1 MSKNFFG
8 FTAFVATASLGLGL
22 MVAGCGD
29 GGDTTPNPLDHV
41 VKTGTVTF
49 NYNVLA
55 KAAAGKTDITN
66 DIKSVKYSFSGVST
80 DSQLVKTPFR
90 TDATAPY
97 EFVAGEEDQLDTV
110 EVANVDVD
118 STTVVAVYY
127 GENDT
132 IVGWG
137 VDTLRWDGDGS
148 ATSPYVAVV
157 DTPTLNR
164 IDAGANVLKLSAS
177 EYVINKGEQTELVA
191 TIYANAQGAQ
201 DAVGADITPF
211 VTIKGMDQKGTA
223 AEAKPFVTPV
233 MDAQQQP
240 VLGLYQGAEFGTID
254 ASKVTATFGT
264 FEPVALDQDIL
275 VTDAFISG
283 ITLERFGNASVEG
296 PEPAAGEK
304 DTRYSRLIFF
314 DDSKTY
320 QSMGAKEAT
329 FTYDTSKTCTA
340 AIGEQEFAVSATWTL
355 PKGSTAPKPEATYI
369 YLEDVKFS
377 ATCKN
382 EEVKYNVTPDGIL
395 HVTALPAA
403 ADIQVVASYTNADVQ
418 VESATEGEFETTV
431 ESNPVTIKAFP
442 GTATVGYSTRT
453 GAGTTKSP
461 YVYTAVPSG
470 TVGDAQAQFISGTS
484 TGDKG
489 KVYITYQQSY
499 EEAARTPAVTAQTIL
514 PETIPAPALKV
525 EQTEQAEHVT
535 ITQTGAAAE
544 PPAPVNEYNIN
555 VGTTPTEH
563 AKIVVD
569 KANSADFL
577 ATKVASPV
585 IYVTASDV
593 ISVDVIS
600 VTTTDL

>member
-97 EFVAGEEDQLDTV
+97 NFVAGEEEQLDSV

-137 VDTLRWDGDGS
+137 VDEVNWNGDGS

-164 IDAGANVLKLSAS
+164 IDADANVLELSAS
-177 EYVINKGEQTELVA
+177 DYVINKGEQTELVA
-191 TIYANAQGAQ
+191 TIYASAQ
-201 DAVGADITPF
+201 DAQSGVGADITPF

-254 ASKVTATFGT
+254 STKVTATFGT
-264 FEPVALDQDIL
+264 LEPAVLEQDIL

-329 FTYDTSKTCTA
+329 FTYDTDKTCTA

-355 PKGSTAPKPEATYI
+355 PKGSTAPQPEVTPLD
-369 YLEDVKFS
+369 LEDVKFS

-382 EEVKYNVTPDGIL
+382 EKVKYNVTPDGIL
-395 HVTALPAA
+395 QVTALPAA

-418 VESATEGEFETTV
+418 VEGATEGEFETTV
-431 ESNPVTIKAFP
+431 ESDPVTIKAFP
-442 GTATVGYSTRT
+442 GTATVGYSKRT
-453 GAGTTKSP
+453 GEGTTESP

-470 TVGDAQAQFISGTS
+470 TVGGAQAQFISGTT

-499 EEAARTPAVTAQTIL
+499 EEAASTPAVTAQTIL
-514 PETIPAPALKV
+514 PKTIPAPALKV
-525 EQTEQAEHVT
+525 EQAEQAEHVT

-555 VGTTPTEH
+555 VGTTPTKD
-563 AKIVVD
+563 AKIIVD
-569 KANSADFL
+569 TEKSADFL

-593 ISVDVIS
+593 ISV
-600 VTTTDL
+600 TTTDL

>member
-55 KAAAGKTDITN
+55 KAAAGKTTDITN

-90 TDATAPY
+90 TDATDAY
-97 EFVAGEEDQLDTV
+97 KFVAGEEDQLDTV

-137 VDTLRWDGDGS
+137 VDTLTWTGDGS

-157 DTPTLNR
+157 DTPTLSL
-164 IDAGANVLKLSAS
+164 IDAGANVLELSAS
-177 EYVINKGEQTELVA
+177 EYVINKGERTELVA
-191 TIYANAQGAQ
+191 TIYADDQ
-201 DAVGADITPF
+201 DTVGADITPF

-254 ASKVTATFGT
+254 ATKVTATFGT
-264 FEPVALDQDIL
+264 FEPAVLDQNIL

-329 FTYDTSKTCTA
+329 FTYNTDETCTA

-395 HVTALPAA
+395 QVTALPAA

-418 VESATEGEFETTV
+418 VEGATEGDFETTV
-431 ESNPVTIKAFP
+431 ESDPVTIKAFP
-442 GTATVGYSTRT
+442 GTATVGYSKRT
-453 GAGTTKSP
+453 GKGTTESP

-470 TVGDAQAQFISGTS
+470 TVGSAQAQYISGQE

-489 KVYITYQQSY
+489 NIYITYTQSY
-499 EEAARTPAVTAQTIL
+499 EEAASMPAVTAQTIL

-525 EQTEQAEHVT
+525 EQAEQAEHVT
-535 ITQTGAAAE
+535 ITQKGAAAE

-555 VGTTPTEH
+555 VGTTPTED

-569 KANSADFL
+569 EANSADFL

-585 IYVTASDV
+585 IYVT
-593 ISVDVIS
+593 
-600 VTTTDL
+600 TTDR

>member
-55 KAAAGKTDITN
+55 KAAAGRTDITN
-66 DIKSVKYSFSGVST
+66 DIKSVRYSFSGVST
-80 DSQLVKTPFR
+80 DSQLVQTPFR

-97 EFVAGEEDQLDTV
+97 EFVAGEEDQLDRV

-137 VDTLRWDGDGS
+137 VDKVNWIGDGS

-157 DTPTLNR
+157 DTPTLSL
-164 IDAGANVLKLSAS
+164 IDAGANVLELSAS
-177 EYVINKGEQTELVA
+177 EYVINKGERTELVA
-191 TIYANAQGAQ
+191 TIYADDQ
-201 DAVGADITPF
+201 DTVGADITPF

-254 ASKVTATFGT
+254 ATKVTATFGT
-264 FEPVALDQDIL
+264 FEPVVLEQDIL

-283 ITLERFGNASVEG
+283 ITLERFGNATVEG

-329 FTYDTSKTCTA
+329 FTYNTDQTCTA

-355 PKGSTAPKPEATYI
+355 PKGSTAPQPEATYLD
-369 YLEDVKFS
+369 LEDVDFS
-377 ATCKN
+377 ATC
-382 EEVKYNVTPDGIL
+382 EDQEVKYNVTPDGIL
-395 HVTALPAA
+395 QVTALPAA
-403 ADIQVVASYTNADVQ
+403 ADIQVVASYTDVDVQ
-418 VESATEGEFETTV
+418 VEVTPQGGGESVIETTV
-431 ESNPVTIKAFP
+431 ESSPVTIKAFP
-442 GTATVGYSTRT
+442 GAATVGYSKRT
-453 GAGTTKSP
+453 GNGTTESP

-470 TVGDAQAQFISGTS
+470 TVGGAQAQYISGQH

-489 KVYITYQQSY
+489 NIYITYQQSY
-499 EEAARTPAVTAQTIL
+499 EEAASTPAVTAQTIL

-525 EQTEQAEHVT
+525 EQEDQRAHVT

-555 VGTTPTEH
+555 VGTTPTED
-563 AKIVVD
+563 ARIIVD
-569 KANSADFL
+569 EANSADFL

-585 IYVTASDV
+585 IYVT
-593 ISVDVIS
+593 
-600 VTTTDL
+600 TTDL

>member
-90 TDATAPY
+90 TDATDAY
-97 EFVAGEEDQLDTV
+97 NFVAGEEDQLDPV

-137 VDTLRWDGDGS
+137 VDTLRWTGDGS

-157 DTPTLNR
+157 DTPTLDL
-164 IDAGANVLKLSAS
+164 IDAGANVLELSAS
-177 EYVINKGEQTELVA
+177 EYVIDKGERTELVA
-191 TIYANAQGAQ
+191 TIYADDQ
-201 DAVGADITPF
+201 DTVGADITPF

-254 ASKVTATFGT
+254 ATKVTATFGT
-264 FEPVALDQDIL
+264 FEPVVLEQDIL

-283 ITLERFGNASVEG
+283 ITLERIGNATVEG
-296 PEPAAGEK
+296 SEPAGEEE

-355 PKGSTAPKPEATYI
+355 PAGSTAPQPEATYL
-369 YLEDVKFS
+369 YLEDVDFS
-377 ATCKN
+377 ATCEN
-382 EEVKYNVTPDGIL
+382 QEVKYNVTPDGIL
-395 HVTALPAA
+395 QVTALPAA
-403 ADIQVVASYTNADVQ
+403 ADIQVVARYTDVDVQ
-418 VESATEGEFETTV
+418 VEGATEGEFENTV

-442 GTATVGYSTRT
+442 GAATVGYSTRT
-453 GAGTTKSP
+453 GDGTETSP

-470 TVGDAQAQFISGTS
+470 TVGGAQAQYISGT
-484 TGDKG
+484 TPGDKG
-489 KVYITYQQSY
+489 NVYITYTQSY
-499 EEAARTPAVTAQTIL
+499 EEAASTPAVTAQTIL
-514 PETIPAPALKV
+514 PETIPAPALVV
-525 EQTEQAEHVT
+525 EQENQRGDVT

-544 PPAPVNEYNIN
+544 PPAPINEYNIN
-555 VGTTPTEH
+555 VKSSHPGDV
-563 AKIVVD
+563 KIVVD
-569 KANSADFL
+569 EDNSADFL

-585 IYVTASDV
+585 IYVTES
-593 ISVDVIS
+593 IP
-600 VTTTDL
+600 

>member
-55 KAAAGKTDITN
+55 KAAAGKTDIGN

-90 TDATAPY
+90 TDATDAY
-97 EFVAGEEDQLDTV
+97 NFVAGDKDQLDSV

-137 VDTLRWDGDGS
+137 VDTLKWTGDGS

-157 DTPTLNR
+157 DIPTLNR
-164 IDAGANVLKLSAS
+164 IDAGANVLDLSAS
-177 EYVINKGEQTELVA
+177 EYVINKGERTELVA
-191 TIYANAQGAQ
+191 TIYANAKDAQ
-201 DAVGADITPF
+201 SGVGADITPF

-233 MDAQQQP
+233 MDAQQP

-254 ASKVTATFGT
+254 ATKVTATFGT
-264 FEPVALDQDIL
+264 FEPVALDDDIL

-283 ITLERFGNASVEG
+283 ITLERFGNATVEG
-296 PEPAAGEK
+296 SEPAAGEK

-329 FTYDTSKTCTA
+329 FTYDTDKTCTA
-340 AIGEQEFAVSATWTL
+340 AIGEQELVVNATWTL
-355 PKGSTAPKPEATYI
+355 PEGSTAPKPKATYI
-369 YLEDVKFS
+369 YLEDVDFS
-377 ATCKN
+377 TTCKN

-395 HVTALPAA
+395 QVTALPAA
-403 ADIQVVASYTNADVQ
+403 ADIKVVASYTNADVQ
-418 VESATEGEFETTV
+418 VEGATEGEFETTV
-431 ESNPVTIKAFP
+431 ESNSVTIKAFP

-453 GAGTTKSP
+453 GAGTPESP
-461 YVYTAVPSG
+461 YVYTAVPSANIG
-470 TVGDAQAQFISGTS
+470 GAQAQYISGQN
-484 TGDKG
+484 TGNKDNI
-489 KVYITYQQSY
+489 YITYTQSY
-499 EEAARTPAVTAQTIL
+499 EEAASTPAVTAQTIL
-514 PETIPAPALKV
+514 PKTIPAPALKV
-525 EQTEQAEHVT
+525 EQTEQAERVT

-555 VGTTPTEH
+555 VGTTPTEN
-563 AKIVVD
+563 AKIIVD
-569 KANSADFL
+569 TKKSADFI

-585 IYVTASDV
+585 IYVTM
-593 ISVDVIS
+593 
-600 VTTTDL
+600 TDL

>member
-55 KAAAGKTDITN
+55 KAAAGKTTDITN

-90 TDATAPY
+90 TDATDAY
-97 EFVAGEEDQLDTV
+97 EFVAGEEDQLDRV
-110 EVANVDVD
+110 EVANVDVE
-118 STTVVAVYY
+118 STKVVAVYY

-137 VDTLRWDGDGS
+137 VDEVNWTGDGS

-157 DTPTLNR
+157 ETPTLNR
-164 IDAGANVLKLSAS
+164 IDAGANVLGLSAS

-191 TIYANAQGAQ
+191 TIYASAQ
-201 DAVGADITPF
+201 DAQSGVGADITPF

-254 ASKVTATFGT
+254 ATKVTATFGT
-264 FEPVALDQDIL
+264 FEPAVLEQDIL

-283 ITLERFGNASVEG
+283 ITLERFGNATVEG
-296 PEPAAGEK
+296 QEPAAGEK

-329 FTYDTSKTCTA
+329 FTYDTDETCTA
-340 AIGEQEFAVSATWTL
+340 AIGEQKFVVSATWTL
-355 PKGSTAPKPEATYI
+355 HEGSTAPKPEATYI
-369 YLEDVKFS
+369 YLEDVDFS
-377 ATCKN
+377 ATCEN
-382 EEVKYNVTPDGIL
+382 QEVKYNVTPDGIL
-395 HVTALPAA
+395 QVTALPAA
-403 ADIQVVASYTNADVQ
+403 ADIKVVASYTNADVQ
-418 VESATEGEFETTV
+418 VEGATEGEFETTV
-431 ESNPVTIKAFP
+431 KSSPVTIKAFP
-442 GTATVGYSTRT
+442 GTATVGYSKRT
-453 GAGTTKSP
+453 GAGTTESP
-461 YVYTAVPSG
+461 YVYTAVSSG
-470 TVGDAQAQFISGTS
+470 NIGGAQAQYISGQH

-489 KVYITYQQSY
+489 NIYITYTQSY
-499 EEAARTPAVTAQTIL
+499 EEAASTPAVTAQTIL

-535 ITQTGAAAE
+535 ITQKGAAAE

-555 VGTTPTEH
+555 VGTTPTKN
-563 AKIVVD
+563 AKIIVD
-569 KANSADFL
+569 TEKSADFI

-585 IYVTASDV
+585 IYVT
-593 ISVDVIS
+593 
-600 VTTTDL
+600 TTDL

>member
-29 GGDTTPNPLDHV
+29 GGDTTPNPLYHV

-90 TDATAPY
+90 TDATDAY
-97 EFVAGEEDQLDTV
+97 HFEAGEEDQLDRV

-137 VDTLRWDGDGS
+137 VDKLTWTRDGS

-164 IDAGANVLKLSAS
+164 IDAGTDVIELSAS

-191 TIYANAQGAQ
+191 TIYASAQ

-254 ASKVTATFGT
+254 STKVTATFGT
-264 FEPVALDQDIL
+264 LEPAVLEQDIL

-283 ITLERFGNASVEG
+283 ITLERSGNASVEG

-329 FTYDTSKTCTA
+329 FTYDPDKTCTA

-355 PKGSTAPKPEATYI
+355 PKGSTAPQPEATDLD
-369 YLEDVKFS
+369 LEDVDFS

-382 EEVKYNVTPDGIL
+382 KEVKYNVTPDGIL
-395 HVTALPAA
+395 QVTALPAA

-418 VESATEGEFETTV
+418 VEGATEGEFETTV
-431 ESNPVTIKAFP
+431 ESDPVTIKAFP
-442 GTATVGYSTRT
+442 GTATVGYSKRT
-453 GAGTTKSP
+453 GEGTTESP

-470 TVGDAQAQFISGTS
+470 TVGGAQAQFISGTT

-499 EEAARTPAVTAQTIL
+499 EEAASTPAVTAQTIL
-514 PETIPAPALKV
+514 PKTIPAPALKV
-525 EQTEQAEHVT
+525 EQAEQAEHVT

-555 VGTTPTEH
+555 VGTTPTKD
-563 AKIVVD
+563 AKIIVD
-569 KANSADFL
+569 TEKSADFL

-593 ISVDVIS
+593 ISV
-600 VTTTDL
+600 TTTDL

>member
-55 KAAAGKTDITN
+55 KAAAGKTTDITN

-90 TDATAPY
+90 TDATDAY
-97 EFVAGEEDQLDTV
+97 NFVAGEEDQLDSV

-127 GENDT
+127 GENNA

-137 VDTLRWDGDGS
+137 VDKLRWIGDGS

-157 DTPTLNR
+157 DTPTLNL
-164 IDAGANVLKLSAS
+164 IDAGANVLELSAS
-177 EYVINKGEQTELVA
+177 EYVINKGERTELVA
-191 TIYANAQGAQ
+191 TIYASAQ
-201 DAVGADITPF
+201 DAQSGVGADITPF

-254 ASKVTATFGT
+254 ATKVTATFGT
-264 FEPVALDQDIL
+264 FEPVALDDDIL

-283 ITLERFGNASVEG
+283 ITLERFGNATVEG

-329 FTYDTSKTCTA
+329 FTYDPDKTCTA

-355 PKGSTAPKPEATYI
+355 PKGSTAPQPEVTPLD
-369 YLEDVKFS
+369 LEDVDFS

-395 HVTALPAA
+395 QVTALPAA

-418 VESATEGEFETTV
+418 VEGATEGKFETTV
-431 ESNPVTIKAFP
+431 ESNSVTIKAFP
-442 GTATVGYSTRT
+442 GTATVGYSKRT
-453 GAGTTKSP
+453 GAGTTESP
-461 YVYTAVPSG
+461 YVYTAVPSANIG
-470 TVGDAQAQFISGTS
+470 GAQAQYISGQEA
-484 TGDKG
+484 GDKG

-499 EEAARTPAVTAQTIL
+499 EEAASTPAVTAQTIL

-535 ITQTGAAAE
+535 ITQKGAAAE

-555 VGTTPTEH
+555 VGTTPTED
-563 AKIVVD
+563 AKIIVD
-569 KANSADFL
+569 TEKSADFI

-585 IYVTASDV
+585 IYVT
-593 ISVDVIS
+593 
-600 VTTTDL
+600 TTDL

>member
-97 EFVAGEEDQLDTV
+97 EFVAGEEDQLDSV

-137 VDTLRWDGDGS
+137 VDTLKWTGDGS

-157 DTPTLNR
+157 DIPTLDL
-164 IDAGANVLKLSAS
+164 IDAGANVLELSAS

-191 TIYANAQGAQ
+191 TIYADDQ
-201 DAVGADITPF
+201 DTVGADITPF

-254 ASKVTATFGT
+254 ATKVTATFGT
-264 FEPVALDQDIL
+264 FEPVVLDHDIL

-283 ITLERFGNASVEG
+283 ITLERVGNASVEG

-340 AIGEQEFAVSATWTL
+340 AIGEQEFVVSATWTL
-355 PKGSTAPKPEATYI
+355 PEGSTAPKPKAHYI
-369 YLEDVKFS
+369 YLEDVDFS
-377 ATCKN
+377 ATCEN
-382 EEVKYNVTPDGIL
+382 QEVKYNVTPDGIL
-395 HVTALPAA
+395 QVTALPAA

-418 VESATEGEFETTV
+418 VEGATEGEFETTV
-431 ESNPVTIKAFP
+431 ESKPVTIKAFP

-453 GAGTTKSP
+453 GEGTETSP

-470 TVGDAQAQFISGTS
+470 TVGSAQAQFISGTT

-499 EEAARTPAVTAQTIL
+499 EEAASTPAVTAQTIL

-569 KANSADFL
+569 EANSADFL

-593 ISVDVIS
+593 IH
-600 VTTTDL
+600 VTEANP

>member
-97 EFVAGEEDQLDTV
+97 NFVAGEEEQLDSV

-137 VDTLRWDGDGS
+137 VDEVNWNGDGS

-164 IDAGANVLKLSAS
+164 IDADANVLELSAS

-191 TIYANAQGAQ
+191 TIYADDQ
-201 DAVGADITPF
+201 DTVGADITPF

-254 ASKVTATFGT
+254 ATKVTATFGT
-264 FEPVALDQDIL
+264 FEPVTLEQDIL

-283 ITLERFGNASVEG
+283 ITLERIGNATVEG
-296 PEPAAGEK
+296 SEPAAGEK

-329 FTYDTSKTCTA
+329 FTYNTDKTCTA

-355 PKGSTAPKPEATYI
+355 PKGSTAPQPEATYLD
-369 YLEDVKFS
+369 LEDVDFS

-395 HVTALPAA
+395 QVTALPAA
-403 ADIQVVASYTNADVQ
+403 ADIKVVASYTNADVQ
-418 VESATEGEFETTV
+418 VEGATEGEFETTV
-431 ESNPVTIKAFP
+431 ESNSVTIKAFP
-442 GTATVGYSTRT
+442 GTATVGYSKRT
-453 GAGTTKSP
+453 GAGTPESP
-461 YVYTAVPSG
+461 YVYTAVPSANIG
-470 TVGDAQAQFISGTS
+470 GAQAQYISGQN
-484 TGDKG
+484 TGDK
-489 KVYITYQQSY
+489 VNIYITYTQSY
-499 EEAARTPAVTAQTIL
+499 EEAASTPAVTAQTIL
-514 PETIPAPALKV
+514 PKTIPAPALKV

-544 PPAPVNEYNIN
+544 PPEPVNEYNIN
-555 VGTTPTEH
+555 VGTTPTEN
-563 AKIVVD
+563 AKIIVD
-569 KANSADFL
+569 TEKSTDFI
-577 ATKVASPV
+577 ATKVVSPV
-585 IYVTASDV
+585 IYVT
-593 ISVDVIS
+593 
-600 VTTTDL
+600 TTDL

>member
-90 TDATAPY
+90 TDATDAY
-97 EFVAGEEDQLDTV
+97 NFVAGEEDQLDRV

-137 VDTLRWDGDGS
+137 VDEVNWTGDGS

-157 DTPTLNR
+157 DTPTLNL
-164 IDAGANVLKLSAS
+164 IDAGANVIELSAS

-191 TIYANAQGAQ
+191 TIYASAQ
-201 DAVGADITPF
+201 DAQSGVGADITPF

-254 ASKVTATFGT
+254 STKVTATFGA
-264 FEPVALDQDIL
+264 FEPVALDDDIL

-283 ITLERFGNASVEG
+283 ITLERFGNATVEG
-296 PEPAAGEK
+296 PEPAAGDK

-329 FTYDTSKTCTA
+329 FTYNTDKTCTA

-355 PKGSTAPKPEATYI
+355 PKGSTAPQPEVTPLD
-369 YLEDVKFS
+369 LEDVDFS

-418 VESATEGEFETTV
+418 VEGATEGEFETTV
-431 ESNPVTIKAFP
+431 ESNSVTIKAFP
-442 GTATVGYSTRT
+442 GTATVGYSKRT
-453 GAGTTKSP
+453 GAGTTESP

-470 TVGDAQAQFISGTS
+470 TVGGAQAQYISGQH

-489 KVYITYQQSY
+489 NIYITYTQSY
-499 EEAARTPAVTAQTIL
+499 EEAASTPAVTAQTIL

-555 VGTTPTEH
+555 VGTTPTKN
-563 AKIVVD
+563 AKIIVD
-569 KANSADFL
+569 TEKSADFI

-585 IYVTASDV
+585 IYVT
-593 ISVDVIS
+593 
-600 VTTTDL
+600 TTDL

>member
-90 TDATAPY
+90 TDATDAY
-97 EFVAGEEDQLDTV
+97 EFVAGEEDQLDRV
-110 EVANVDVD
+110 EVANVDVE
-118 STTVVAVYY
+118 STKVVAVYY

-137 VDTLRWDGDGS
+137 VDEVNWTGDGS

-157 DTPTLNR
+157 EIPTLNR
-164 IDAGANVLKLSAS
+164 IDAGANVLGLSAS

-191 TIYANAQGAQ
+191 TIYASAQ

-254 ASKVTATFGT
+254 ATKVTATFGT
-264 FEPVALDQDIL
+264 LEPAVLEQDIL

-329 FTYDTSKTCTA
+329 FTYDPDKTCTA

-355 PKGSTAPKPEATYI
+355 PKGSTAPQPEATDLD
-369 YLEDVKFS
+369 LEDVDFS

-382 EEVKYNVTPDGIL
+382 KEVKYNVTPDGIL
-395 HVTALPAA
+395 QVTALPAA

-418 VESATEGEFETTV
+418 VEGATEGEFETTV
-431 ESNPVTIKAFP
+431 ESDPVTIKAFP
-442 GTATVGYSTRT
+442 GTATVGYSKRT
-453 GAGTTKSP
+453 GEGTTESP

-470 TVGDAQAQFISGTS
+470 TVGGAQAQFISGTT

-499 EEAARTPAVTAQTIL
+499 EEAASTPAVTAQTIL
-514 PETIPAPALKV
+514 PKTIPAPALKV
-525 EQTEQAEHVT
+525 EQAEQAEHVT

-555 VGTTPTEH
+555 VGTTPTKD
-563 AKIVVD
+563 AKIIVD
-569 KANSADFL
+569 TEKSADFL

-593 ISVDVIS
+593 ISV
-600 VTTTDL
+600 TTTDL

>member
-97 EFVAGEEDQLDTV
+97 EFVAGEEDQPDSV

-137 VDTLRWDGDGS
+137 VDTLKWTGDGS

-157 DTPTLNR
+157 DIPTLNL
-164 IDAGANVLKLSAS
+164 IDAGANVLDLSAS
-177 EYVINKGEQTELVA
+177 EYVINKGERTELVA
-191 TIYANAQGAQ
+191 TIYANAKDAQ
-201 DAVGADITPF
+201 SGVGADITPF

-254 ASKVTATFGT
+254 AAKVTATFGT
-264 FEPVALDQDIL
+264 FEPVALEQDIL

-283 ITLERFGNASVEG
+283 ITLERFGNATVEG

-329 FTYDTSKTCTA
+329 FTYDPDKTCTA
-340 AIGEQEFAVSATWTL
+340 AIGKQEFAVSATWTL
-355 PKGSTAPKPEATYI
+355 PKGSTAPKPEATYL

-418 VESATEGEFETTV
+418 VEGATEGVFETTV
-431 ESNPVTIKAFP
+431 ESDPVTIKAFP
-442 GTATVGYSTRT
+442 GTATVGYSTRE
-453 GAGTTKSP
+453 GDGTTESP
-461 YVYTAVPSG
+461 FVYTAVPSG
-470 TVGDAQAQFISGTS
+470 TVGSAQAQFISGT
-484 TGDKG
+484 TPGDKG
-489 KVYITYQQSY
+489 KVYITYTQSY
-499 EEAARTPAVTAQTIL
+499 EEAASTPAVTAQTIL
-514 PETIPAPALKV
+514 PKTIPAPALKV

-544 PPAPVNEYNIN
+544 PPEPVNEYNIN
-555 VGTTPTEH
+555 VGTTPTKD
-563 AKIVVD
+563 AKIIVD
-569 KANSADFL
+569 TEKSVDFI

-593 ISVDVIS
+593 ISV
-600 VTTTDL
+600 TTTDL

>member
-55 KAAAGKTDITN
+55 KAAAGKTTDITN

-90 TDATAPY
+90 TDATDAY
-97 EFVAGEEDQLDTV
+97 EFVAGEEDQLDRV
-110 EVANVDVD
+110 EVANVDVE
-118 STTVVAVYY
+118 STKVVAVYY

-137 VDTLRWDGDGS
+137 VDEVNWTGDGS

-157 DTPTLNR
+157 EIPTLNR
-164 IDAGANVLKLSAS
+164 IDAGANVLGLSAS

-191 TIYANAQGAQ
+191 TIYASAQ
-201 DAVGADITPF
+201 DAQSGVGADITPF

-254 ASKVTATFGT
+254 ATKVTATFGT
-264 FEPVALDQDIL
+264 FEPAVLGQDIL

-283 ITLERFGNASVEG
+283 ITLERFGNATVEG
-296 PEPAAGEK
+296 QELAAGEK

-329 FTYDTSKTCTA
+329 FTYDTDETCTA

-355 PKGSTAPKPEATYI
+355 PKGSTAPQPEATDLD
-369 YLEDVKFS
+369 LEDVDFS

-382 EEVKYNVTPDGIL
+382 KEVKYNVTPDGIL
-395 HVTALPAA
+395 QVTALPAA

-418 VESATEGEFETTV
+418 VEGATEGEFETTV
-431 ESNPVTIKAFP
+431 ESDPVTIKAFP
-442 GTATVGYSTRT
+442 GTATVGYSKRT
-453 GAGTTKSP
+453 GEGTTESP

-470 TVGDAQAQFISGTS
+470 TVGGAQAQFISGTT

-499 EEAARTPAVTAQTIL
+499 EEAASTPAVTAQTIL
-514 PETIPAPALKV
+514 PKTIPAPALKV
-525 EQTEQAEHVT
+525 EQAEQAEHVT

-555 VGTTPTEH
+555 VGTTPTKD
-563 AKIVVD
+563 AKIIVD
-569 KANSADFL
+569 TEKSADFL

-593 ISVDVIS
+593 ISV
-600 VTTTDL
+600 TTTDL

>member
-55 KAAAGKTDITN
+55 KAAAGNTDIGN

-90 TDATAPY
+90 TDATDAY
-97 EFVAGEEDQLDTV
+97 NFVAGDKDQLDSV

-137 VDTLRWDGDGS
+137 VDTLKWTGDGS

-157 DTPTLNR
+157 DIPTLNR
-164 IDAGANVLKLSAS
+164 IDAGANVLDLSAS
-177 EYVINKGEQTELVA
+177 EYVINKGERTELVA
-191 TIYANAQGAQ
+191 TIYANAKDAQ
-201 DAVGADITPF
+201 SGVGADITPF

-233 MDAQQQP
+233 MDAQQP

-254 ASKVTATFGT
+254 ATKVTATFGT
-264 FEPVALDQDIL
+264 FEPVALDDDIL

-283 ITLERFGNASVEG
+283 ITLERFGNATVEG
-296 PEPAAGEK
+296 SEPAAGEK

-329 FTYDTSKTCTA
+329 FTYDTDKTCTA
-340 AIGEQEFAVSATWTL
+340 AIGEQELVVNATWTL
-355 PKGSTAPKPEATYI
+355 PEGSTAPKPKATYI
-369 YLEDVKFS
+369 YLEDVDFS
-377 ATCKN
+377 TTCKN

-395 HVTALPAA
+395 QVTALPAA
-403 ADIQVVASYTNADVQ
+403 ADIKVVASYTNADVQ
-418 VESATEGEFETTV
+418 VEGATEGEFETTV
-431 ESNPVTIKAFP
+431 ESNSVTIKAFP

-453 GAGTTKSP
+453 GAGTPESP
-461 YVYTAVPSG
+461 YVYTAVPSANIG
-470 TVGDAQAQFISGTS
+470 GAQAQYISGQN
-484 TGDKG
+484 TGNKDNI
-489 KVYITYQQSY
+489 YITYTQSY
-499 EEAARTPAVTAQTIL
+499 EEAASTPAVTAQTIL
-514 PETIPAPALKV
+514 PKTIPAPALKV
-525 EQTEQAEHVT
+525 EQTEQAERVT

-555 VGTTPTEH
+555 VGTTPTEN
-563 AKIVVD
+563 AKIIVD
-569 KANSADFL
+569 TKKSADFI

-585 IYVTASDV
+585 IYVTM
-593 ISVDVIS
+593 
-600 VTTTDL
+600 TDL

>member
-97 EFVAGEEDQLDTV
+97 EFVAGEEDQLDSV

-137 VDTLRWDGDGS
+137 VDTLKWTGDGS

-157 DTPTLNR
+157 ETPTLDL
-164 IDAGANVLKLSAS
+164 IDAGANVLELSAS

-191 TIYANAQGAQ
+191 TIYASAQ
-201 DAVGADITPF
+201 DAQSGVGADITPF

-233 MDAQQQP
+233 MDAQQP

-254 ASKVTATFGT
+254 ATKVTATFGT
-264 FEPVALDQDIL
+264 FEPVVLDQDIL

-283 ITLERFGNASVEG
+283 ITLERFGNATVEG

-329 FTYDTSKTCTA
+329 FTYDTDKTCTA

-355 PKGSTAPKPEATYI
+355 PEGSTAPKPEATYL

-377 ATCKN
+377 ATCKK

-395 HVTALPAA
+395 QVTALPAA

-418 VESATEGEFETTV
+418 VEGATEGEFETTV
-431 ESNPVTIKAFP
+431 ESSPVTIKAFP

-453 GAGTTKSP
+453 GAGTTESP

-470 TVGDAQAQFISGTS
+470 TVGGAQAQYISGATP
-484 TGDKG
+484 GDKG
-489 KVYITYQQSY
+489 NVYITYQQSY
-499 EEAARTPAVTAQTIL
+499 EEAAGTSAVTAQTIL
-514 PETIPAPALKV
+514 PETIPAPALVV
-525 EQTEQAEHVT
+525 EQENQRGDVT
-535 ITQTGAAAE
+535 ITQTGAADE
-544 PPAPVNEYNIN
+544 PPAPINEYNIN
-555 VGTTPTEH
+555 VESSHPGDV
-563 AKIVVD
+563 KIVVD
-569 KANSADFL
+569 TEKSADFL

-585 IYVTASDV
+585 IYVTEF
-593 ISVDVIS
+593 IP
-600 VTTTDL
+600 

>member
-97 EFVAGEEDQLDTV
+97 EFVAGEEDQLDSV

-137 VDTLRWDGDGS
+137 VDTLKWTGDGS

-157 DTPTLNR
+157 DIPTLDL
-164 IDAGANVLKLSAS
+164 IDAGANVLELSAS

-191 TIYANAQGAQ
+191 TIYASAQ
-201 DAVGADITPF
+201 DAQSGVGADITPF

-233 MDAQQQP
+233 MDAQQP

-254 ASKVTATFGT
+254 ATKVTATFGT
-264 FEPVALDQDIL
+264 FEPVVLDQDIL

-283 ITLERFGNASVEG
+283 ITLERFGNATVEG

-329 FTYDTSKTCTA
+329 FTYDTDKTCTA

-355 PKGSTAPKPEATYI
+355 PEGSTAPKPEATYI
-369 YLEDVKFS
+369 YLEDVDFS
-377 ATCKN
+377 ATCEN
-382 EEVKYNVTPDGIL
+382 QEVKYNVTPDGIL
-395 HVTALPAA
+395 QVTALPAA

-418 VESATEGEFETTV
+418 VEGATEGEFETTV
-431 ESNPVTIKAFP
+431 ESNSVTIKAFP
-442 GTATVGYSTRT
+442 GTATVGYSTRE
-453 GAGTTKSP
+453 GDGTTESP

-470 TVGDAQAQFISGTS
+470 TVGSAQAQFISGTT

-499 EEAARTPAVTAQTIL
+499 EEAASTPAVTAQTIL

-569 KANSADFL
+569 TEKSADFI

-593 ISVDVIS
+593 ISV
-600 VTTTDL
+600 TTTDL

>member
-55 KAAAGKTDITN
+55 KAAAGKTDISN
-66 DIKSVKYSFSGVST
+66 DIKYVKYSFSGVST
-80 DSQLVKTPFR
+80 DSQLVETPFR
-90 TDATAPY
+90 TDATDAY
-97 EFVAGEEDQLDTV
+97 NFVAGDKAQDTPVDV
-110 EVANVDVD
+110 ENVDVD

-137 VDTLRWDGDGS
+137 VDTLHWTRDGS

-157 DTPTLNR
+157 DNPTLNR
-164 IDAGANVLKLSAS
+164 IDVGANVLELSAS

-191 TIYANAQGAQ
+191 TIYASAQ
-201 DAVGADITPF
+201 DAQSGVGADITPF

-254 ASKVTATFGT
+254 ATRVTATFGT
-264 FEPVALDQDIL
+264 FEPVALEQDIL

-283 ITLERFGNASVEG
+283 ITLERFGNATVEG
-296 PEPAAGEK
+296 PEPAAGGK

-329 FTYDTSKTCTA
+329 FTYDTDKTCTA

-355 PKGSTAPKPEATYI
+355 PKGSTAPQPEVTPLD
-369 YLEDVKFS
+369 LEDVDFS
-377 ATCKN
+377 ATCKD
-382 EEVKYNVTPDGIL
+382 EGVKYNVTPDGIL
-395 HVTALPAA
+395 QVTALPAA
-403 ADIQVVASYTNADVQ
+403 ADIKVVASYTNADVQ
-418 VESATEGEFETTV
+418 VEGATEGVFETTV
-431 ESNPVTIKAFP
+431 KSNSVTIKAFP
-442 GTATVGYSTRT
+442 GAATVGYSKRT
-453 GAGTTKSP
+453 GEGTTESP
-461 YVYTAVPSG
+461 FVYTAVPSG
-470 TVGDAQAQFISGTS
+470 TVGSAQAQFISGTT
-484 TGDKG
+484 TGD

-499 EEAARTPAVTAQTIL
+499 EEADSTPAVTAQTIL
-514 PETIPAPALKV
+514 PKTIPAPALKV
-525 EQTEQAEHVT
+525 EQAEQAEHVT

-544 PPAPVNEYNIN
+544 PPTPVNEYNIN
-555 VGTTPTEH
+555 VGTTPTKD
-563 AKIVVD
+563 AKIIVD
-569 KANSADFL
+569 TEKSADFI

-593 ISVDVIS
+593 ISV
-600 VTTTDL
+600 TTTDL

>member
-55 KAAAGKTDITN
+55 KAAAGKTTDITN

-90 TDATAPY
+90 TDATDAY
-97 EFVAGEEDQLDTV
+97 NFVAGEEDQLDRV

-127 GENDT
+127 GEKDT

-137 VDTLRWDGDGS
+137 VDTLRWTGDGS

-157 DTPTLNR
+157 GTPTLNR
-164 IDAGANVLKLSAS
+164 IDAGADVIELSAS

-191 TIYANAQGAQ
+191 TIYADDQ
-201 DAVGADITPF
+201 DTVGADITPF

-254 ASKVTATFGT
+254 ATKVTATFGT
-264 FEPVALDQDIL
+264 LEPVALEQDIL

-329 FTYDTSKTCTA
+329 FTYDPDKTCTA

-355 PKGSTAPKPEATYI
+355 PKGSTAPQPEATYL

-395 HVTALPAA
+395 QVTALPAA

-418 VESATEGEFETTV
+418 VEGATEGEFETTV

-442 GTATVGYSTRT
+442 GTATVGYSKRT
-453 GAGTTKSP
+453 GAGTTESP

-470 TVGDAQAQFISGTS
+470 TVGSAQAQYISGQH

-489 KVYITYQQSY
+489 SIYITYQQSY
-499 EEAARTPAVTAQTIL
+499 EEAVSMPAVTAQTIL
-514 PETIPAPALKV
+514 PETIPAPVLKV

-555 VGTTPTEH
+555 VGTTPTEN
-563 AKIVVD
+563 AKIIVD
-569 KANSADFL
+569 TEKSADFI

-585 IYVTASDV
+585 IYVT
-593 ISVDVIS
+593 
-600 VTTTDL
+600 TTDL

>member
-55 KAAAGKTDITN
+55 KAAAGKTTDITN

-90 TDATAPY
+90 TDATDAY
-97 EFVAGEEDQLDTV
+97 NFVAGEENQDTPVDV
-110 EVANVDVD
+110 ENVDVE

-127 GENDT
+127 GENNA

-137 VDTLRWDGDGS
+137 VDKLNWIGDGS

-164 IDAGANVLKLSAS
+164 IDAGANVLGLSAS
-177 EYVINKGEQTELVA
+177 EYVINKGERTELVA
-191 TIYANAQGAQ
+191 TIYASAQ
-201 DAVGADITPF
+201 DAQSGVGADITPF

-254 ASKVTATFGT
+254 ATKVTATFGT
-264 FEPVALDQDIL
+264 FEPVILEQDIL

-329 FTYDTSKTCTA
+329 FTYDDDKTCTA

-355 PKGSTAPKPEATYI
+355 PKGSTAPQPEATYLD
-369 YLEDVKFS
+369 LEDVDFS

-395 HVTALPAA
+395 QVTALPAA

-418 VESATEGEFETTV
+418 VEGATEGEFETTV

-453 GAGTTKSP
+453 GAGTTESP

-470 TVGDAQAQFISGTS
+470 AVGSAQAQYISGQE

-489 KVYITYQQSY
+489 NIYITYTQSY
-499 EEAARTPAVTAQTIL
+499 EEAASMPAVTAQTIL

-544 PPAPVNEYNIN
+544 PPAPVNEYNIK
-555 VGTTPTEH
+555 VGTTPTEN
-563 AKIVVD
+563 AKIIVD
-569 KANSADFL
+569 TEKSADFI

-585 IYVTASDV
+585 IYVTM
-593 ISVDVIS
+593 
-600 VTTTDL
+600 TDL

>member
-55 KAAAGKTDITN
+55 KAAAGKTDISN

-90 TDATAPY
+90 TDATDAY
-97 EFVAGEEDQLDTV
+97 NFVAGDKDQDTPVDV
-110 EVANVDVD
+110 ENVDVD

-127 GENDT
+127 GEDNA

-137 VDTLRWDGDGS
+137 VDKLTWTGDGS

-157 DTPTLNR
+157 DTPTLNL
-164 IDAGANVLKLSAS
+164 IDAGANVIELSAS
-177 EYVINKGEQTELVA
+177 EYVIDKGERTELVA
-191 TIYANAQGAQ
+191 TIYADDQ
-201 DAVGADITPF
+201 DTVGADITPF

-254 ASKVTATFGT
+254 ATKVTATFGT
-264 FEPVALDQDIL
+264 FEPVTLEQDIL

-296 PEPAAGEK
+296 SEPAAGEK

-329 FTYDTSKTCTA
+329 FTYNTDKTCTA

-355 PKGSTAPKPEATYI
+355 PKGSTAPQPEATYLD
-369 YLEDVKFS
+369 LEDVDFS
-377 ATCKN
+377 ATCEN
-382 EEVKYNVTPDGIL
+382 QEVKYNVTPDGIL
-395 HVTALPAA
+395 QVTALPAA
-403 ADIQVVASYTNADVQ
+403 ADIQVVASYTDVDVQ
-418 VESATEGEFETTV
+418 VEGATEGEFETTV
-431 ESNPVTIKAFP
+431 ESTPVTIKAFP

-453 GAGTTKSP
+453 GEGTETSP

-470 TVGDAQAQFISGTS
+470 TVGSAQAQFISGT
-484 TGDKG
+484 TPGDKG
-489 KVYITYQQSY
+489 KVYITYTQSY
-499 EEAARTPAVTAQTIL
+499 EEATSTPAVTAQTIL
-514 PETIPAPALKV
+514 PETIPAPVLKV

-544 PPAPVNEYNIN
+544 PPTPVNEYNIN
-555 VGTTPTEH
+555 VGTTPTKD
-563 AKIVVD
+563 AKIIVD
-569 KANSADFL
+569 TEKSADFI

-585 IYVTASDV
+585 IYVT
-593 ISVDVIS
+593 
-600 VTTTDL
+600 TTDL

>member
-97 EFVAGEEDQLDTV
+97 EFVAGEEDQLDSV

-137 VDTLRWDGDGS
+137 VDTLKWTGDGS

-157 DTPTLNR
+157 DIPTLDL
-164 IDAGANVLKLSAS
+164 IDAGANVLELSAS
-177 EYVINKGEQTELVA
+177 EYVINKGERTELVA
-191 TIYANAQGAQ
+191 TIYADDQ
-201 DAVGADITPF
+201 DIVGADITPF

-254 ASKVTATFGT
+254 ATKVTATFGT
-264 FEPVALDQDIL
+264 FEPVALEQDIL

-329 FTYDTSKTCTA
+329 FTYNTDQTCTA

-355 PKGSTAPKPEATYI
+355 PKGSTAPQPEATYLD
-369 YLEDVKFS
+369 LEDVDFS
-377 ATCKN
+377 ATCEN
-382 EEVKYNVTPDGIL
+382 QEVKYNVTPDGIL
-395 HVTALPAA
+395 QVTALPAA
-403 ADIQVVASYTNADVQ
+403 ADIQVVASYTDVDVQ
-418 VESATEGEFETTV
+418 VEGATEGEFETTV
-431 ESNPVTIKAFP
+431 ESNHVTIKAFP
-442 GTATVGYSTRT
+442 GTATVGYSKRS
-453 GAGTTKSP
+453 GEGTETSP
-461 YVYTAVPSG
+461 YVYTAVPSANI
-470 TVGDAQAQFISGTS
+470 GDAQAQYISGQEA
-484 TGDKG
+484 GDKG
-489 KVYITYQQSY
+489 KVYITYTQSY
-499 EEAARTPAVTAQTIL
+499 EEAASTPAVTAQTIL

-525 EQTEQAEHVT
+525 EKTEQAEHVT

-544 PPAPVNEYNIN
+544 PPEPVNEYNIN
-555 VGTTPTEH
+555 VGTTPTEN
-563 AKIVVD
+563 AKIIVD
-569 KANSADFL
+569 TEKSADFI

-585 IYVTASDV
+585 IYVT
-593 ISVDVIS
+593 
-600 VTTTDL
+600 TTDL

>member
-55 KAAAGKTDITN
+55 KAAAGKTTDITN

-90 TDATAPY
+90 TDATDAY
-97 EFVAGEEDQLDTV
+97 NFVAGEEDQLDTV

-137 VDTLRWDGDGS
+137 VDTLTWTGDGS

-157 DTPTLNR
+157 DTPTLSL
-164 IDAGANVLKLSAS
+164 IDAGANVLELSAS
-177 EYVINKGEQTELVA
+177 EYVINKGERTELVA
-191 TIYANAQGAQ
+191 TIYADDQ
-201 DAVGADITPF
+201 DTVGADITPF

-254 ASKVTATFGT
+254 ATKVTATFGT
-264 FEPVALDQDIL
+264 FEPVALEQDIL

-283 ITLERFGNASVEG
+283 ITLERFGNATVEG
-296 PEPAAGEK
+296 PEPAVGEK

-329 FTYDTSKTCTA
+329 FTYDTDKTCTA
-340 AIGEQEFAVSATWTL
+340 AIGEQKFVVSATWTL
-355 PKGSTAPKPEATYI
+355 PEGSTAPKPEATYI
-369 YLEDVKFS
+369 DLEDVDFS
-377 ATCKN
+377 ATCEN
-382 EEVKYNVTPDGIL
+382 REVKYNVTPDGIL
-395 HVTALPAA
+395 QVTALPAA
-403 ADIQVVASYTNADVQ
+403 ADIQVVASYTDVDVQ
-418 VESATEGEFETTV
+418 VEVTPQGGGESVIETTV
-431 ESNPVTIKAFP
+431 ESDPVTIKAFP
-442 GTATVGYSTRT
+442 GTATVGYSKRT
-453 GAGTTKSP
+453 GAGTTESP

-470 TVGDAQAQFISGTS
+470 NIGGAQAQYISGEH

-489 KVYITYQQSY
+489 NVYITYTQSY
-499 EEAARTPAVTAQTIL
+499 EEAASTTAVTAQTIL

-555 VGTTPTEH
+555 VGTTPTEN
-563 AKIVVD
+563 AKIIVD
-569 KANSADFL
+569 TEKSADFI

-585 IYVTASDV
+585 IYVT
-593 ISVDVIS
+593 
-600 VTTTDL
+600 TTDL

>member
-55 KAAAGKTDITN
+55 KAAAGKTTDITN

-80 DSQLVKTPFR
+80 DSQLVETPFR

-97 EFVAGEEDQLDTV
+97 EFVAGEEEQLDSV

-137 VDTLRWDGDGS
+137 VDKLNWTGDGS

-157 DTPTLNR
+157 DTPTLSR
-164 IDAGANVLKLSAS
+164 IDAGADVLELSAS
-177 EYVINKGEQTELVA
+177 EYVINKGERTELVA
-191 TIYANAQGAQ
+191 TIYADDQ
-201 DAVGADITPF
+201 DTVGADITPF

-254 ASKVTATFGT
+254 ATKVTATFGT
-264 FEPVALDQDIL
+264 LEPMVLDQDIL

-283 ITLERFGNASVEG
+283 ITLERLGKASVEG
-296 PEPAAGEK
+296 PEPATGEK

-355 PKGSTAPKPEATYI
+355 PKGSTAPQPEATYLD
-369 YLEDVKFS
+369 LEDVDFS

-395 HVTALPAA
+395 QVTALPAA

-418 VESATEGEFETTV
+418 VEGATEGDFETTV
-431 ESNPVTIKAFP
+431 KSSPVTIKAFP
-442 GTATVGYSTRT
+442 GTATVGYSTRE
-453 GAGTTKSP
+453 GDGTTESP
-461 YVYTAVPSG
+461 YVYTAVPSANIG
-470 TVGDAQAQFISGTS
+470 GAQAQYISGQEA
-484 TGDKG
+484 GDKG
-489 KVYITYQQSY
+489 KIYITYTQSY
-499 EEAARTPAVTAQTIL
+499 EEAASTTAVTAQTIL
-514 PETIPAPALKV
+514 PKTIPAPVLKV
-525 EQTEQAEHVT
+525 EQTEQAKHVT

-555 VGTTPTEH
+555 VGTTPTKN
-563 AKIVVD
+563 AKIIVD
-569 KANSADFL
+569 TEKSTDFI

-585 IYVTASDV
+585 IYVT
-593 ISVDVIS
+593 
-600 VTTTDL
+600 TTDL

>member
-97 EFVAGEEDQLDTV
+97 EFVAGEEDQLDSV

-127 GENDT
+127 GENNA

-137 VDTLRWDGDGS
+137 VDKVNWTGDGS

-157 DTPTLNR
+157 DTPTLNL
-164 IDAGANVLKLSAS
+164 IDAGANVLELSAS
-177 EYVINKGEQTELVA
+177 EYVIDKGERTELVA
-191 TIYANAQGAQ
+191 TIYADDQ
-201 DAVGADITPF
+201 DTVGADITPF

-254 ASKVTATFGT
+254 ATKVTATFGT
-264 FEPVALDQDIL
+264 FESVLLDQDIL

-283 ITLERFGNASVEG
+283 ITLERFGNATVEG

-329 FTYDTSKTCTA
+329 FTYDPDKTCTA

-355 PKGSTAPKPEATYI
+355 PKGSTAPQPEVTPLD
-369 YLEDVKFS
+369 LEDVDFS
-377 ATCKN
+377 VTCKN
-382 EEVKYNVTPDGIL
+382 QEVKYNVTPDGIL
-395 HVTALPAA
+395 QVTALPAA

-418 VESATEGEFETTV
+418 VEGATEGEFETTV

-442 GTATVGYSTRT
+442 GTATVGYSKRT
-453 GAGTTKSP
+453 GAGTTESP
-461 YVYTAVPSG
+461 YVYTAVSSG
-470 TVGDAQAQFISGTS
+470 NIGGAQAQYISGQN

-489 KVYITYQQSY
+489 NIYITYTQSY
-499 EEAARTPAVTAQTIL
+499 EEAASTLAVTAQTIL
-514 PETIPAPALKV
+514 PETIPAPALVV
-525 EQTEQAEHVT
+525 EQEDQRGNVT
-535 ITQTGAAAE
+535 ITQKGAAAE

-555 VGTTPTEH
+555 VGTTPTKN
-563 AKIVVD
+563 AKIIVD
-569 KANSADFL
+569 TEKSADFI

-585 IYVTASDV
+585 IYVT
-593 ISVDVIS
+593 
-600 VTTTDL
+600 TTDL

>member
-97 EFVAGEEDQLDTV
+97 EFVAGEEDQLDLV

-137 VDTLRWDGDGS
+137 VDTLTWTGDGS

-157 DTPTLNR
+157 DTPTLDL
-164 IDAGANVLKLSAS
+164 IDAGANVLELSAS
-177 EYVINKGEQTELVA
+177 EYVINKGERTELVA
-191 TIYANAQGAQ
+191 TIYADDQ
-201 DAVGADITPF
+201 DTVGADITPF

-254 ASKVTATFGT
+254 ATKVTATFGT

-283 ITLERFGNASVEG
+283 ITLERLGNASVEG

-329 FTYDTSKTCTA
+329 FTYDIDKTCTA

-355 PKGSTAPKPEATYI
+355 PEGSTAPQPEATYL
-369 YLEDVKFS
+369 YFEDVKFS
-377 ATCKN
+377 ATCEN
-382 EEVKYNVTPDGIL
+382 QGVKYNVTPDGIL
-395 HVTALPAA
+395 QVTALPAA
-403 ADIQVVASYTNADVQ
+403 ADIQVVASYTDVDVQ
-418 VESATEGEFETTV
+418 VEVTPQGGSESVIENTV

-442 GTATVGYSTRT
+442 GTATVGYSKRT
-453 GAGTTKSP
+453 GEGTTESP
-461 YVYTAVPSG
+461 YVYTAVPSANIG
-470 TVGDAQAQFISGTS
+470 GAQAQYISGQEA
-484 TGDKG
+484 GDKG
-489 KVYITYQQSY
+489 KVYITYTQSY
-499 EEAARTPAVTAQTIL
+499 EEAASTPAVTAQTIL

-535 ITQTGAAAE
+535 ITQKGAAAE

-555 VGTTPTEH
+555 VGTTPTED
-563 AKIVVD
+563 AKIIVD
-569 KANSADFL
+569 TEKSADFI

-585 IYVTASDV
+585 IYVT
-593 ISVDVIS
+593 
-600 VTTTDL
+600 TTDL

>member
-55 KAAAGKTDITN
+55 KAAAGKTTDITN

-80 DSQLVKTPFR
+80 DSQLVETPFR
-90 TDATAPY
+90 TDATDAY
-97 EFVAGEEDQLDTV
+97 NFVAGEEDQLDSV

-137 VDTLRWDGDGS
+137 VDTLKWTGDGS
-148 ATSPYVAVV
+148 ATSPYVAAVE
-157 DTPTLNR
+157 TPTLNL
-164 IDAGANVLKLSAS
+164 IDADANVLELSAS
-177 EYVINKGEQTELVA
+177 EYVINKGERTELVA
-191 TIYANAQGAQ
+191 TIYASAQ
-201 DAVGADITPF
+201 DAQSGVGDDITPF

-254 ASKVTATFGT
+254 ATKVTATFGT

-329 FTYDTSKTCTA
+329 FTYDPDKTCTA
-340 AIGEQEFAVSATWTL
+340 AIGEQEFVVSATWTL
-355 PKGSTAPKPEATYI
+355 PKGSTAPQPEAHYL

-395 HVTALPAA
+395 QVTALPAA

-418 VESATEGEFETTV
+418 VEGATEGEFETTV
-431 ESNPVTIKAFP
+431 KSDPVTIKAFP

-453 GAGTTKSP
+453 GEGTETSP

-470 TVGDAQAQFISGTS
+470 TVGSAQAQFISGTT

-499 EEAARTPAVTAQTIL
+499 EEAASTPAVTAQTIL

-563 AKIVVD
+563 AKIIVD
-569 KANSADFL
+569 TEKSADFL
-577 ATKVASPV
+577 ATKVASPI

-593 ISVDVIS
+593 IH
-600 VTTTDL
+600 VTEANP

>member
-55 KAAAGKTDITN
+55 KAAAGKTTDITN

-90 TDATAPY
+90 TDATDAY
-97 EFVAGEEDQLDTV
+97 NFVAGEEDQLDSV

-137 VDTLRWDGDGS
+137 VDTLKWTGDGS

-157 DTPTLNR
+157 DTPTLDL
-164 IDAGANVLKLSAS
+164 IDAGANVLELSAS
-177 EYVINKGEQTELVA
+177 EYVINKGERTELVA
-191 TIYANAQGAQ
+191 TIYASAQ
-201 DAVGADITPF
+201 DAQSGVGADITPF

-254 ASKVTATFGT
+254 ATKVTATFGT
-264 FEPVALDQDIL
+264 FEPVALDDDIL

-283 ITLERFGNASVEG
+283 ITLERFGNATVEG

-329 FTYDTSKTCTA
+329 FTYNTDKTCTA

-355 PKGSTAPKPEATYI
+355 PKGSTAPQPEATYLD
-369 YLEDVKFS
+369 LEDVDFS
-377 ATCKN
+377 ATCEN
-382 EEVKYNVTPDGIL
+382 QEVKYNVTPDGIL
-395 HVTALPAA
+395 QVTALPAA
-403 ADIQVVASYTNADVQ
+403 ADIQVVASYTDVDVQ
-418 VESATEGEFETTV
+418 VEGATEGEFETTV
-431 ESNPVTIKAFP
+431 ESDPVTIKAFP

-453 GAGTTKSP
+453 GEGTETSP
-461 YVYTAVPSG
+461 FVYTAVPSG
-470 TVGDAQAQFISGTS
+470 TVGSAQAQFISGT
-484 TGDKG
+484 TPGDKG
-489 KVYITYQQSY
+489 KVYITYTQSY
-499 EEAARTPAVTAQTIL
+499 EEAASTPAVTAQTIL
-514 PETIPAPALKV
+514 PETIPAPVLKV

-544 PPAPVNEYNIN
+544 PPTPVNEYNIN
-555 VGTTPTEH
+555 VGTTPTKD
-563 AKIVVD
+563 AKIIVD
-569 KANSADFL
+569 TEKSADFI

-593 ISVDVIS
+593 ISV
-600 VTTTDL
+600 TTTDL

>member
-90 TDATAPY
+90 TDATAAY
-97 EFVAGEEDQLDTV
+97 EFVAGEEDQLDSV

-137 VDTLRWDGDGS
+137 VDTLRWTGDGS

-157 DTPTLNR
+157 DTPTLDL
-164 IDAGANVLKLSAS
+164 IDAGANVLELRAS

-191 TIYANAQGAQ
+191 TIYADDQ
-201 DAVGADITPF
+201 DIVGADITPF

-254 ASKVTATFGT
+254 ATKVTATFGT

-283 ITLERFGNASVEG
+283 ITLERLGNASVEG

-329 FTYDTSKTCTA
+329 FTYDADKTCTA

-355 PKGSTAPKPEATYI
+355 PEGSTAPKPAATPLYF
-369 YLEDVKFS
+369 EDVKFS
-377 ATCKN
+377 ATCEN
-382 EEVKYNVTPDGIL
+382 QEVKYNVTPDGIL
-395 HVTALPAA
+395 QVTALPAA
-403 ADIQVVASYTNADVQ
+403 ADIQVVASYTDVDVQ
-418 VESATEGEFETTV
+418 VEGATEGEFETTV
-431 ESNPVTIKAFP
+431 ESSPVTIKAFP
-442 GTATVGYSTRT
+442 GTATVDYSTRE
-453 GAGTTKSP
+453 GEGTTESP

-470 TVGDAQAQFISGTS
+470 TVGGAQDQYISGQEA
-484 TGDKG
+484 GDKG
-489 KVYITYQQSY
+489 NIYITYRQSY
-499 EEAARTPAVTAQTIL
+499 EEAASMPAMTAPTIL
-514 PETIPAPALKV
+514 PETIPAPVLKV

-544 PPAPVNEYNIN
+544 PPEPVNEYNIN
-555 VGTTPTEH
+555 VGTTPTEN
-563 AKIVVD
+563 AKIIVD
-569 KANSADFL
+569 TEKSADFI

-585 IYVTASDV
+585 IYVT
-593 ISVDVIS
+593 
-600 VTTTDL
+600 TTDL

>member
-55 KAAAGKTDITN
+55 KAAAGKTTDITN

-90 TDATAPY
+90 TDATDAY
-97 EFVAGEEDQLDTV
+97 NFVAGEEDQLDRV

-137 VDTLRWDGDGS
+137 VDTLKWTGDGS

-157 DTPTLNR
+157 ETPTLDL
-164 IDAGANVLKLSAS
+164 IDAGANVLELSAS
-177 EYVINKGEQTELVA
+177 DYVIDKGERTELVA
-191 TIYANAQGAQ
+191 TIYADDQ
-201 DAVGADITPF
+201 DTVGADITPF

-254 ASKVTATFGT
+254 ATKVTATFGT
-264 FEPVALDQDIL
+264 FEPVALEQDIL

-283 ITLERFGNASVEG
+283 ITLERFGNATVEG
-296 PEPAAGEK
+296 QEPAAGEK

-329 FTYDTSKTCTA
+329 FTYDTGKTCTA

-355 PKGSTAPKPEATYI
+355 PAGSTAPQPEATPLD
-369 YLEDVKFS
+369 LEDVKFS
-377 ATCKN
+377 ATCEN
-382 EEVKYNVTPDGIL
+382 QEVKYNVTPDGIL
-395 HVTALPAA
+395 QVTALPAA

-418 VESATEGEFETTV
+418 VEGATEGEFETTV
-431 ESNPVTIKAFP
+431 ESDPVTIKAFP
-442 GTATVGYSTRT
+442 GTATVGYSTRE
-453 GAGTTKSP
+453 GDGTTESP

-470 TVGDAQAQFISGTS
+470 TVGSAQAQFISGTT

-499 EEAARTPAVTAQTIL
+499 EEAASTPAWTAQTIL

-569 KANSADFL
+569 EANSADFL

-593 ISVDVIS
+593 IH
-600 VTTTDL
+600 VTEANP

>member
-55 KAAAGKTDITN
+55 KAAAGKTDISN

-90 TDATAPY
+90 TDATTAY
-97 EFVAGEEDQLDTV
+97 EFVAGEEDQLDPV

-137 VDTLRWDGDGS
+137 VDTVDWTGDGS

-164 IDAGANVLKLSAS
+164 IDAGANVLELSAS

-191 TIYANAQGAQ
+191 TIYADDQ
-201 DAVGADITPF
+201 DTVGADITPF

-254 ASKVTATFGT
+254 ATKVTATFGT
-264 FEPVALDQDIL
+264 FEPVALEQDIL

-296 PEPAAGEK
+296 LEPAAGEK

-329 FTYDTSKTCTA
+329 FTYNTDKTCTA

-355 PKGSTAPKPEATYI
+355 PKGSTAPQPEATYLD
-369 YLEDVKFS
+369 LEDVDFS
-377 ATCKN
+377 ATCEN
-382 EEVKYNVTPDGIL
+382 QEVKYNVTPDGIL
-395 HVTALPAA
+395 QVTALPAA
-403 ADIQVVASYTNADVQ
+403 ADIQVVASYTDVDVQ
-418 VESATEGEFETTV
+418 VEGATEGEFETTV

-442 GTATVGYSTRT
+442 GTATVGYSKRT
-453 GAGTTKSP
+453 GEGTTESP
-461 YVYTAVPSG
+461 YVYTAVSSG
-470 TVGDAQAQFISGTS
+470 TVGGAQAQYISGQH

-489 KVYITYQQSY
+489 NVYITYTQSY
-499 EEAARTPAVTAQTIL
+499 EEAASTPAVTAQTIL
-514 PETIPAPALKV
+514 PETIPAPALFGGSGGSFLPL
-525 EQTEQAEHVT
+525 TRAP
-535 ITQTGAAAE
+535 
-544 PPAPVNEYNIN
+544 PPAI
-555 VGTTPTEH
+555 
-563 AKIVVD
+563 IVII
-569 KANSADFL
+569 L
-577 ATKVASPV
+577 T
-585 IYVTASDV
+585 IRIIT
-593 ISVDVIS
+593 I
-600 VTTTDL
+600 

>member
-55 KAAAGKTDITN
+55 KAAAGKTTDITN

-90 TDATAPY
+90 TDATDAY
-97 EFVAGEEDQLDTV
+97 NFVAGEEDQLDSV

-127 GENDT
+127 GENNA

-137 VDTLRWDGDGS
+137 VDTLTWTGDGS

-157 DTPTLNR
+157 DTPTLSF
-164 IDAGANVLKLSAS
+164 IDAGANVLELRAS
-177 EYVINKGEQTELVA
+177 EYVIDKGEQTELVA
-191 TIYANAQGAQ
+191 TIYASAQ
-201 DAVGADITPF
+201 DAQSGVGADITPF

-254 ASKVTATFGT
+254 ATKVTATFGT

-283 ITLERFGNASVEG
+283 ITLERLGNASVEG

-304 DTRYSRLIFF
+304 DARYSRLIFF
-314 DDSKTY
+314 DDSETY

-329 FTYDTSKTCTA
+329 FTYNTDETCTA

-355 PKGSTAPKPEATYI
+355 PEGSTAPKPAATPLYF
-369 YLEDVKFS
+369 EDVKFS
-377 ATCKN
+377 ATCEN
-382 EEVKYNVTPDGIL
+382 QEVKYNVTPDGIL
-395 HVTALPAA
+395 QVTALPAA
-403 ADIQVVASYTNADVQ
+403 ADIQVVASYTDVDVQ
-418 VESATEGEFETTV
+418 VEVTPQGGSESVIENTV

-442 GTATVGYSTRT
+442 GTATVGYSKRT
-453 GAGTTKSP
+453 GEGTPESP
-461 YVYTAVPSG
+461 YVYTAVSSG
-470 TVGDAQAQFISGTS
+470 TVGGAQAQYISGQH

-489 KVYITYQQSY
+489 NIYITYQQSY

-514 PETIPAPALKV
+514 PETIPAPVLKV

-535 ITQTGAAAE
+535 ITQTGAAE

-555 VGTTPTEH
+555 VGTTPTEN
-563 AKIVVD
+563 AKIIVD
-569 KANSADFL
+569 TEKSADFI
-577 ATKVASPV
+577 ATRVASPV
-585 IYVTASDV
+585 IYVT
-593 ISVDVIS
+593 
-600 VTTTDL
+600 TTDL

>member
-55 KAAAGKTDITN
+55 KAAAGKTDISN

-90 TDATAPY
+90 TDATDAY
-97 EFVAGEEDQLDTV
+97 NFVAGEEDQLDRV

-137 VDTLRWDGDGS
+137 VDEVNWNGDGS

-157 DTPTLNR
+157 DTPTLNL
-164 IDAGANVLKLSAS
+164 IDAGANVLELSAS

-191 TIYANAQGAQ
+191 TIYAKAQ
-201 DAVGADITPF
+201 DAQSGVGADITPF

-254 ASKVTATFGT
+254 ATKVTATFGT
-264 FEPVALDQDIL
+264 FEPVALDDDIL

-283 ITLERFGNASVEG
+283 ITLERFGNATVEG

-329 FTYDTSKTCTA
+329 FTYNTDKTCTA

-355 PKGSTAPKPEATYI
+355 PKGSTAPQPEVTPLD
-369 YLEDVKFS
+369 LEDIDFS
-377 ATCKN
+377 ATCENQK
-382 EEVKYNVTPDGIL
+382 VKYNVTPDGIL
-395 HVTALPAA
+395 QVTALPAA
-403 ADIQVVASYTNADVQ
+403 ADIQVVASYTDVDVQ
-418 VESATEGEFETTV
+418 VEGATEGDFETTV
-431 ESNPVTIKAFP
+431 ESDPVTIKAFP

-453 GAGTTKSP
+453 GEGTETSP

-470 TVGDAQAQFISGTS
+470 TVGSAQAQFISGT
-484 TGDKG
+484 TPGDKG
-489 KVYITYQQSY
+489 KVYITYTQSY
-499 EEAARTPAVTAQTIL
+499 EEAASMPAVTAQTIL
-514 PETIPAPALKV
+514 PETIPAPVLKV

-544 PPAPVNEYNIN
+544 PPTPVNEYNIN
-555 VGTTPTEH
+555 VGTTPTKD
-563 AKIVVD
+563 AKIIVD
-569 KANSADFL
+569 TEKSADFI

-593 ISVDVIS
+593 ISV
-600 VTTTDL
+600 TTTDL

>member
-55 KAAAGKTDITN
+55 KAAAGKTTDITN

-90 TDATAPY
+90 TDATAAY

-137 VDTLRWDGDGS
+137 VDTLRWTGDGS

-157 DTPTLNR
+157 DTPTLDL
-164 IDAGANVLKLSAS
+164 IDAGANVLELSAS
-177 EYVINKGEQTELVA
+177 EYVIDKGERTELVA
-191 TIYANAQGAQ
+191 TIYASAQ

-254 ASKVTATFGT
+254 ATKVTATFGT

-283 ITLERFGNASVEG
+283 ITLERFGNATVEG

-329 FTYDTSKTCTA
+329 FTYDPDKTCTA

-355 PKGSTAPKPEATYI
+355 PKGSTAPQPEVTPLD
-369 YLEDVKFS
+369 LEDVKFS
-377 ATCKN
+377 ATCEN
-382 EEVKYNVTPDGIL
+382 QEVKYNVTPDGIL
-395 HVTALPAA
+395 QVTALPAA
-403 ADIQVVASYTNADVQ
+403 ADIRVVASYTDVDVQ
-418 VESATEGEFETTV
+418 VEGATEGEFETTV

-453 GAGTTKSP
+453 GKGTTESP

-470 TVGDAQAQFISGTS
+470 TVGSAQAQFISGTT

-489 KVYITYQQSY
+489 NVYITYTQSY
-499 EEAARTPAVTAQTIL
+499 EEAASKPAVTAQTIL

-563 AKIVVD
+563 AEIVVD
-569 KANSADFL
+569 EANSADFL

-593 ISVDVIS
+593 IH
-600 VTTTDL
+600 VTEANP

>member
-55 KAAAGKTDITN
+55 KAAAGKTTDITN

-97 EFVAGEEDQLDTV
+97 EFVAGEEEQLDTV

-164 IDAGANVLKLSAS
+164 IDAGANVLELSAS
-177 EYVINKGEQTELVA
+177 EYVIDKGEQTELVA
-191 TIYANAQGAQ
+191 TIYASAQ

-264 FEPVALDQDIL
+264 FKPVDLDQDIL

-329 FTYDTSKTCTA
+329 FTYDPDKTCTA

-369 YLEDVKFS
+369 YLKDVDFS
-377 ATCKN
+377 ATCEN
-382 EEVKYNVTPDGIL
+382 QEVKYNVTPDGIL
-395 HVTALPAA
+395 QVTALPAA

-418 VESATEGEFETTV
+418 VEGATEGQFETTV

-442 GTATVGYSTRT
+442 GTATVGYSKRS
-453 GAGTTKSP
+453 GEGTETSP
-461 YVYTAVPSG
+461 YVYTAVPSANIG
-470 TVGDAQAQFISGTS
+470 GAQAQYISGQEA
-484 TGDKG
+484 GDKG
-489 KVYITYQQSY
+489 KVYITYTQSY
-499 EEAARTPAVTAQTIL
+499 EEAASTPAVTAQTIL

-535 ITQTGAAAE
+535 ITQKGAAAE

-555 VGTTPTEH
+555 VGTTPTKN
-563 AKIVVD
+563 AKIIVD
-569 KANSADFL
+569 TEKSADFI

-585 IYVTASDV
+585 IYVT
-593 ISVDVIS
+593 
-600 VTTTDL
+600 TTDL

>member
-55 KAAAGKTDITN
+55 KAAAGKTTDITN

-90 TDATAPY
+90 TDATDAY
-97 EFVAGEEDQLDTV
+97 NFVAGEEDQLDSV

-137 VDTLRWDGDGS
+137 VDTLKWTGDGS

-157 DTPTLNR
+157 DTPTLDL
-164 IDAGANVLKLSAS
+164 IDAGANVLELSAS

-191 TIYANAQGAQ
+191 TIYASAQ
-201 DAVGADITPF
+201 DAQSGVGADITPF

-254 ASKVTATFGT
+254 ATKVTATFGT
-264 FEPVALDQDIL
+264 FEPVVLDQDIL

-283 ITLERFGNASVEG
+283 ITLERFGNATVEG

-329 FTYDTSKTCTA
+329 FTYDPDKTCTA

-355 PKGSTAPKPEATYI
+355 PKGSTAPQPEVTPLD
-369 YLEDVKFS
+369 LEDVDFS

-403 ADIQVVASYTNADVQ
+403 ADIQVVASYTDVDVQ
-418 VESATEGEFETTV
+418 VEGATEGEFETTV

-442 GTATVGYSTRT
+442 GTATVGYSKRT
-453 GAGTTKSP
+453 GKGTTEYP
-461 YVYTAVPSG
+461 YVYTAVSSG
-470 TVGDAQAQFISGTS
+470 TVGSAQAQYISGQH

-489 KVYITYQQSY
+489 NIYITYTQSY
-499 EEAARTPAVTAQTIL
+499 EEAASTTAVTAQTIL

-555 VGTTPTEH
+555 VGTTPTDN
-563 AKIVVD
+563 AKIIVD
-569 KANSADFL
+569 TEKSADFI

-585 IYVTASDV
+585 IYVT
-593 ISVDVIS
+593 
-600 VTTTDL
+600 TTDL

>member
-55 KAAAGKTDITN
+55 KAAAGRTDITN
-66 DIKSVKYSFSGVST
+66 DIKSVRYSFSGVST
-80 DSQLVKTPFR
+80 DSQLVQTPFR
-90 TDATAPY
+90 TDATAAY
-97 EFVAGEEDQLDTV
+97 EFVAGEEDQLDSV

-137 VDTLRWDGDGS
+137 VDTLTWTGDGS

-157 DTPTLNR
+157 DTPTLSL
-164 IDAGANVLKLSAS
+164 IDAGANVLELSAS
-177 EYVINKGEQTELVA
+177 EYVIDKGEWTELVA
-191 TIYANAQGAQ
+191 TIYADDQ
-201 DAVGADITPF
+201 DTVGADITPF

-254 ASKVTATFGT
+254 ATKVTATFGT
-264 FEPVALDQDIL
+264 FDPVALDQDIL

-283 ITLERFGNASVEG
+283 ITLERFGNATVEG
-296 PEPAAGEK
+296 SEPAAGEE

-314 DDSKTY
+314 DDSETY

-329 FTYDTSKTCTA
+329 FTYGDSETCTA

-355 PKGSTAPKPEATYI
+355 PKGSTAPQPEATYLD
-369 YLEDVKFS
+369 LEDVKFS

-395 HVTALPAA
+395 HVTALPDA
-403 ADIQVVASYTNADVQ
+403 ADIQVVASYTDVDVQ
-418 VESATEGEFETTV
+418 VEVTPQGGGESVIETTV
-431 ESNPVTIKAFP
+431 ESDPVTIKAFP
-442 GTATVGYSTRT
+442 GTATVGYSIRE
-453 GAGTTKSP
+453 GDGTTESP

-470 TVGDAQAQFISGTS
+470 PVGGAQAQYISGQEA
-484 TGDKG
+484 GDKG
-489 KVYITYQQSY
+489 NIYITYTQSY
-499 EEAARTPAVTAQTIL
+499 EEAASTLAVTAQTIL

-525 EQTEQAEHVT
+525 EQTEQAERVT

-544 PPAPVNEYNIN
+544 PPAPINEYNIN
-555 VGTTPTEH
+555 VGTTPTED
-563 AKIVVD
+563 AKIIVD
-569 KANSADFL
+569 TEKSADFI

-585 IYVTASDV
+585 IYVT
-593 ISVDVIS
+593 
-600 VTTTDL
+600 TTDL

>member
-55 KAAAGKTDITN
+55 KAAAGKTDISN

-80 DSQLVKTPFR
+80 DSQLVETPFR
-90 TDATAPY
+90 TDATDAY
-97 EFVAGEEDQLDTV
+97 NFVAGEEEQDTPV

-118 STTVVAVYY
+118 STKVVAVYY
-127 GENDT
+127 GEDNA

-137 VDTLRWDGDGS
+137 VDDLRWTGDGS

-157 DTPTLNR
+157 NTPTLNR
-164 IDAGANVLKLSAS
+164 IDAGANVLELSAS

-191 TIYANAQGAQ
+191 TIYASAQ

-254 ASKVTATFGT
+254 ATKVTATFGT
-264 FEPVALDQDIL
+264 FEPVALDDDIL

-329 FTYDTSKTCTA
+329 FTYNTDKTCTA

-355 PKGSTAPKPEATYI
+355 PKGSTAPRPEVTPLD
-369 YLEDVKFS
+369 LEDVDFR

-382 EEVKYNVTPDGIL
+382 EKVKYNVTPDGIL
-395 HVTALPAA
+395 QVTALPAA
-403 ADIQVVASYTNADVQ
+403 ADIQVVASYTDVDVQ
-418 VESATEGEFETTV
+418 VEGATEGEFETTV
-431 ESNPVTIKAFP
+431 ESDPVTIKAFP

-453 GAGTTKSP
+453 GKGTTESP

-470 TVGDAQAQFISGTS
+470 TVGSAQAQFISGTT

-489 KVYITYQQSY
+489 NVYITYTQSY

-514 PETIPAPALKV
+514 PETIPAPVLKV

-544 PPAPVNEYNIN
+544 PPTPVNEYNIN
-555 VGTTPTEH
+555 VGATPTKD
-563 AKIVVD
+563 AKIIVD
-569 KANSADFL
+569 TEKSADFI

-585 IYVTASDV
+585 IYVTASD
-593 ISVDVIS
+593 
-600 VTTTDL
+600 L

>member
-90 TDATAPY
+90 TDATTAY
-97 EFVAGEEDQLDTV
+97 EFVAGEEDQLDSV

-137 VDTLRWDGDGS
+137 VDTLRWTGDGS

-157 DTPTLNR
+157 DTPTLDL
-164 IDAGANVLKLSAS
+164 IDAGANVLELSAS
-177 EYVINKGEQTELVA
+177 DYVINKGEQTELVA
-191 TIYANAQGAQ
+191 TIYASAQ
-201 DAVGADITPF
+201 DAQSGVGADITPF

-254 ASKVTATFGT
+254 ATKVTATFGT

-283 ITLERFGNASVEG
+283 ITLERFGNATVEG
-296 PEPAAGEK
+296 SEPAAGEE

-329 FTYDTSKTCTA
+329 FTYDTDKTCTA

-355 PKGSTAPKPEATYI
+355 PEGSTAPRPEATYL
-369 YLEDVKFS
+369 YLEDVDFS
-377 ATCKN
+377 ATCEN
-382 EEVKYNVTPDGIL
+382 QEVKYNVTPDGIL
-395 HVTALPAA
+395 QVTALPAA
-403 ADIQVVASYTNADVQ
+403 ADIQVVASYTDVDVQ
-418 VESATEGEFETTV
+418 VEVTPQGGGESVIETTV

-442 GTATVGYSTRT
+442 GTATVGYSTRE
-453 GAGTTKSP
+453 GDGTTESP

-470 TVGDAQAQFISGTS
+470 TVGGAQAQYISGEE

-489 KVYITYQQSY
+489 NIYITYQQSY
-499 EEAARTPAVTAQTIL
+499 EEAASMPAVTAQTIL

-555 VGTTPTEH
+555 VGTTPTEN
-563 AKIVVD
+563 AKIIVD
-569 KANSADFL
+569 TEKSADFI

-585 IYVTASDV
+585 IYVT
-593 ISVDVIS
+593 
-600 VTTTDL
+600 TTDL